1 MAETWR
7 IIHARGVMRAEVSLA
22 MSTGHLAALSEWH
35 GWRAVRIDAGELAI
49 AAPEAMGDSAEEACA
64 RLAVGNGLAVREI
77 LAPGELTRAEI
88 LAGVEAYAAQLALMA
103 RVVDVLRAAAVAAG
117 HPAADGDPDAQL
129 RAVRAQ
135 AFREGAETMRGGV
148 RRVRRVG

>member
-77 LAPGELTRAEI
+77 LAPGELTRAE
-88 LAGVEAYAAQLALMA
+88 L
-103 RVVDVLRAAAVAAG
+103 
-117 HPAADGDPDAQL
+117 
-129 RAVRAQ
+129 RAQ
-135 AFREGAETMRGGV
+135 AFREGAEAMREALRAETCRVLENAGV
-148 RRVRRVG
+148 AIVPHIIADLADAAIHTLPVPPRPEVSR